1 VAGAAV
7 QGGRRRGPAAQS
19 GRSSWLGSRKW
30 LPGTWAVRVDAAC
43 SYEAG
48 GVVRESGTAP
58 AASNR
63 SGRGLTG
70 GAGELCSDPESTAA
84 RLGVLGGGVKEGG
97 RRDVGQLKGGRRGS
111 WGCAPVVIPAGI
123 AARPLQ
129 RGVNGEDRA
138 DWWGHG
144 VSGTGANGGDARA
157 NGAGRG
163 VGWGEVGPLAVS
175 QAGERAGLGSGL
187 RACVEKG

>member
-1 VAGAAV
+1 M
-7 QGGRRRGPAAQS
+7 
-19 GRSSWLGSRKW
+19 
-30 LPGTWAVRVDAAC
+30 
-43 SYEAG
+43 
-48 GVVRESGTAP
+48 
-58 AASNR
+58 
-63 SGRGLTG
+63 
-70 GAGELCSDPESTAA
+70 
-84 RLGVLGGGVKEGG
+84 
-97 RRDVGQLKGGRRGS
+97 
-111 WGCAPVVIPAGI
+111 IPAGI

-175 QAGERAGLGSGL
+175 QAGERAGVWLAGL
-187 RACVEKG
+187 RGEGLRRVGSSWAGRTGPRGKWAGERVGPAGWAGLGKKRFGLGLGFLGCYGFGFWVFLSNFYFSPF